1 MSTCQPPC
9 TITPEILN
17 RVAAISEAIGR
28 MTVLSKRVIAPLRE
42 VQEVKNALPDG
53 LIEMTIP
60 DKPNSRLQQYRLT
73 DKGRQWLAQNGDG

>member
-60 DKPNSRLQQYRLT
+60 DKPNSRLQKYRLT